1 MRGNVFLL
9 KLAATSV
16 PSRAT
21 IIAYISSIT
30 LLVYVVLT
38 LCKHTNP
45 ASVLGI
51 LGSILTLEYLA
62 IPLIASLGIDP
73 FQSLIITYLTN
84 VSIFTIFLYSLDYA
98 LLFRKIG
105 LFTLRIRR
113 WVKRSYGYA
122 MLAPSPIVLGMIGTA
137 TVVWLL
143 GLDKKKSIPIILST
157 ALAIH
162 LVIYLSYIGVLT
174 LVEIL

>member
-1 MRGNVFLL
+1 
-9 KLAATSV
+9 
-16 PSRAT
+16 
-21 IIAYISSIT
+21 
-30 LLVYVVLT
+30 
-38 LCKHTNP
+38 
-45 ASVLGI
+45 
-51 LGSILTLEYLA
+51 
-62 IPLIASLGIDP
+62 
-73 FQSLIITYLTN
+73 
-84 VSIFTIFLYSLDYA
+84 